1 MRRQY
6 FSLLAS
12 KEASLDAQSSI
23 AKCLYF
29 LASKNA
35 NSISNSTNYTNLFP
49 NKFVKKLVARFH
61 MFLIFSKPRGK
72 NPFASSSLLIC
83 DTSTVLRTAKI
94 CNVQTLWC
102 WTIIIFR
109 KNLTN
114 LTKDVQTRRWRKIE
128 KDWLL
133 RVQQVIPVLFLFY
146 LFTYYFFFLQQSHV
160 TQATGPLLVT
170 DILLVADYRK
180 WSLGQFA
187 RSRVIEATG

>member
-29 LASKNA
+29 LASKNV

-49 NKFVKKLVARFH
+49 NKFVKKLVARVH
-61 MFLIFSKPRGK
+61 MFLIFTKPRGK

-102 WTIIIFR
+102 WTIIIFAR
-109 KNLTN
+109 KSHKPHQRCTN
-114 LTKDVQTRRWRKIE
+114 QKMTKNWKRLVAESSTSYTCI
-128 KDWLL
+128 
-133 RVQQVIPVLFLFY
+133 VFILFIS
-146 LFTYYFFFLQQSHV
+146 FFFLQQSHV

-170 DILLVADYRK
+170 DILLVAGYRK